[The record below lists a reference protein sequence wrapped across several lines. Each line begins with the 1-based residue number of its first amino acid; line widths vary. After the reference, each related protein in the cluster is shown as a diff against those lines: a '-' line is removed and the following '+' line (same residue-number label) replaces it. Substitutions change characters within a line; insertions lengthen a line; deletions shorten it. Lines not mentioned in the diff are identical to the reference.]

1 MSIARQRHGNVEVVV
16 PSFPLAAEYLE
27 RFSAEVN
34 RLLDDGRGRIVVNC
48 ENIPRIDSRGLE
60 CLLDASDKARRTGGA
75 LKLCSVNGLCRSIL
89 TATRL
94 LAVFDLY
101 DEPDEA
107 VRSFL

>member
-1 MSIARQRHGNVEVVV
+1 MSIASQRHGNVEVVA
-16 PSFPLAAEYLE
+16 PSFPLAAEHLE
-27 RFSAEVN
+27 TFSAAVN
-34 RLLDDGRGRIVVNC
+34 RLFDDGRVRIVVNC
-48 ENIPRIDSRGLE
+48 ENVSRIDSGGLE

-75 LKLCSVNGLCRSIL
+75 LKLCTVNDLCRSIL

-94 LAVFDLY
+94 QAVFDLY